1 MLPIHPNE
9 RNSAMS
15 NPLRKCLG
23 TAFRLLAL
31 AALIPLAYAAVEP
44 PAPKKTA
51 DLHKAKGV
59 TCVDC
64 HGTSKKKTFV
74 AAERCL
80 SCHGPSADLVRKTAA
95 VKPENPHD
103 SPHWG
108 PSMEC
113 GVCHRQHEAT
123 VNWCNHCHAFPFKVP

>member
-1 MLPIHPNE
+1 
-9 RNSAMS
+9 MS
-15 NPLRKCLG
+15 SLLLKRGGMAL
-23 TAFRLLAL
+23 RLLL
-31 AALIPLAYAAVEP
+31 FAALVPFSQAAAQP
-44 PAPKKTA
+44 PTQPPTQASSQAPATTA
-51 DLHKAKGV
+51 ALHQAKGV

-64 HGTSKKKTFV
+64 HGTAKKKTFV

-80 SCHGPSADLVRKTAA
+80 GCHGPAADLLKKTAA

-113 GVCHRQHEAT
+113 NVCHRQHEKP
-123 VNWCNHCHAFPFKVP
+123 VNWCNHCHAFAFKVP